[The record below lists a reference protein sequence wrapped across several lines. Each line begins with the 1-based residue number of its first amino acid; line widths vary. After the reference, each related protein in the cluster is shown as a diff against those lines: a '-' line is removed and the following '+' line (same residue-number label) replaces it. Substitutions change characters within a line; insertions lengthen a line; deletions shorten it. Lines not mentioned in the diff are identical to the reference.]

1 MSLMVDEKSASVVSS
16 KINLMKLSRFAI
28 DTIVMTIFSYLGFL
42 VLEEFNGWGTF
53 ITDGSNAAER
63 VYKSSSIALI
73 LCRLQVSYELK
84 NLLDSCIFGDGAV
97 FVVHHI
103 CTGNISRPL
112 WLFHVFN

>member
-1 MSLMVDEKSASVVSS
+1 MRPYDLYFHLVDVQWCVPGFFAIYLAHYVLYKSLPFLMSLMVDEKSASVVSS

-42 VLEEFNGWGTF
+42 VLEDFNGWGTF

-73 LCRLQVSYELK
+73 LLK
-84 NLLDSCIFGDGAV
+84 IPFFS
-97 FVVHHI
+97 
-103 CTGNISRPL
+103 
-112 WLFHVFN
+112 